1 VAEAGAPLHHGH
13 DSIGAPTFGV
23 GKSLHF
29 RRHRTLANNLHG
41 QDSAV
46 PFSNIVHQVTPKP
59 PSAATSS
66 RSLVAPIL
74 GRYKERMT
82 TTIPRRRL
90 GTLETSAL
98 GLGCMGIS
106 SAYGPPSE
114 ESGTAAIHRAIDLG
128 ITLIDTAE
136 IYGPLRNEEVV
147 GAAIRDRRD
156 EVQLATKWGFKL
168 DANMQRVGV
177 DGSPA
182 NARRALEGSLKR
194 LGADHIDLW
203 YQHRVDPGVP
213 IEETVGA
220 MAEAVAAGKVRHIGL
235 SEASAATIRRA
246 HATHP
251 ITAVQSEYSLWTR
264 DVEREV
270 LPVLQELGIGFVPYS
285 PLGRG
290 FLTGTVDVKSLG
302 ADDFRKT
309 NPRFAGENGERNAR
323 LVEIVRE
330 VAAKHGATPAQ
341 VALAWV
347 LRRGEHTVP
356 IFGTTKAARVD
367 ENAGALTVQLSPD
380 DLEKLDAIAE
390 RTTGD
395 RYAPAMMGL
404 LNK

>member
-1 VAEAGAPLHHGH
+1 
-13 DSIGAPTFGV
+13 
-23 GKSLHF
+23 
-29 RRHRTLANNLHG
+29 
-41 QDSAV
+41 
-46 PFSNIVHQVTPKP
+46 
-59 PSAATSS
+59 
-66 RSLVAPIL
+66 
-74 GRYKERMT
+74 MT
-82 TTIPRRRL
+82 ITVPRRRL
-90 GTLETSAL
+90 GALETSAL

-114 ESGTAAIHRAIDLG
+114 ESGTQAIRRAIDLG
-128 ITLIDTAE
+128 ITFMDTAE
-136 IYGPLRNEEVV
+136 VYGPLRNEEVV

-156 EVQLATKWGFKL
+156 KVQLATKWGFKF
-168 DANMQRVGV
+168 DEKMQRLGV

-194 LGADHIDLW
+194 LGVDHIDLW

-220 MAEAVAAGKVRHIGL
+220 MAEAVAAGKVRYIGL

-251 ITAVQSEYSLWTR
+251 ITAVQSEYSLFER
-264 DVEREV
+264 GVEHDV

-290 FLTGTVDVKSLG
+290 FLTGTVDVQSLG
-302 ADDFRKT
+302 DDDFRKT
-309 NPRFAGENGERNAR
+309 VPRFTGEDGDRNAR
-323 LVEIVRE
+323 LVKIVRE
-330 VAAKHGATPAQ
+330 VAATRGVTPAQ

-347 LRRGEHTVP
+347 LSRGEHLVP
-356 IFGTTKAARVD
+356 IPGTTKAARVE
-367 ENAGALTVQLSPD
+367 ENAGALSVRLTPD
-380 DLEKLDAIAE
+380 DVEKLDAIAA

-404 LNK
+404 LNG

>member
-1 VAEAGAPLHHGH
+1 
-13 DSIGAPTFGV
+13 
-23 GKSLHF
+23 
-29 RRHRTLANNLHG
+29 
-41 QDSAV
+41 
-46 PFSNIVHQVTPKP
+46 
-59 PSAATSS
+59 
-66 RSLVAPIL
+66 
-74 GRYKERMT
+74 MT
-82 TTIPRRRL
+82 TTTITRRRL
-90 GTLETSAL
+90 GQLETSAL

-114 ESGTAAIHRAIDLG
+114 ESGTAAIRRAIDIG
-128 ITLIDTAE
+128 MTFIDTAE

-156 EVQLATKWGFKL
+156 EVQLATKWGFKFGPNNERL
-168 DANMQRVGV
+168 GV

-194 LGADHIDLW
+194 LGVDHIDLW

-220 MAEAVAAGKVRHIGL
+220 MAEAVAAGKVRYIGL

-264 DVEREV
+264 DVEHEV
-270 LPVLQELGIGFVPYS
+270 LPVLHELGIGFVPYS

-290 FLTGTVDVKSLG
+290 FLTGTLDVKALG
-302 ADDFRKT
+302 DDDFRKS

-330 VAAKHGATPAQ
+330 IAAARGATPAQ
-341 VALAWV
+341 IALAWV
-347 LRRGEHTVP
+347 LSRGDNMVP
-356 IFGTTKAARVD
+356 IPGTTKAARVD
-367 ENAGALTVQLSPD
+367 ENAGALAVRLGPD

-395 RYAPAMMGL
+395 RYEPAMMGL